1 MISHPTAAE
10 LDEAIATFEA
20 EPAIPGDAR
29 QAFLARVT
37 DNARATLAR
46 EAEHGA
52 RLETEAVERLQ
63 ALLGEAGDH
72 AALNARLCE
81 RLQDGGIAP
90 LDPRLLAHLRAT
102 AIGQIAIDQPTYGGL
117 AALLDARSDDR
128 GNGG

>member
-10 LDEAIATFEA
+10 LTEGIAAFEA

-37 DNARATLAR
+37 ENARATLAR

-52 RLETEAVERLQ
+52 RLEAEAVERLS
-63 ALLGEAGDH
+63 ALMGETGDFTM
-72 AALNARLCE
+72 LNAKLCE
-81 RLQDGGIAP
+81 AMREGAI
-90 LDPRLLAHLRAT
+90 DPRDPALLAHLRAT

-117 AALLDARSDDR
+117 AALRD
-128 GNGG
+128 G

>member
-10 LDEAIATFEA
+10 LSEAIAAFDAEA
-20 EPAIPGDAR
+20 TIPGDAR
-29 QAFLARVT
+29 QTFLARVT

-52 RLETEAVERLQ
+52 ALEAEAVERLS
-63 ALLGEAGDH
+63 ALMGEAGDF
-72 AALNARLCE
+72 ATLNAKLCE
-81 RLQDGGIAP
+81 ALRDGAIDP
-90 LDPRLLAHLRAT
+90 LYPALLAHLRAT

-117 AALLDARSDDR
+117 AALRDG

>member
-10 LDEAIATFEA
+10 LSEAIAAFEA

-52 RLETEAVERLQ
+52 RLEAEAVERLTK
-63 ALLGEAGDH
+63 LMGETGDY
-72 AALNARLCE
+72 AALNAKLCDALHE
-81 RLQDGGIAP
+81 GAINP
-90 LDPRLLAHLRAT
+90 LNPILLAHLRAT

-117 AALLDARSDDR
+117 AALLD
-128 GNGG
+128 G